1 MNDVQNRRDHR
12 KIEINKV
19 GVKRIRY
26 PITVLDKAKGFQHT
40 VASVNLFVDLPH
52 RFKGTHMSRF
62 VEILNKYKGDIA
74 IKNFSKILAE
84 MKKRLKAKTA
94 HLEVEFPYFIEKEAP
109 VTKAKSLM
117 EYICRFCGSSNDKE
131 DFYVGIVVPITTVCP
146 CSKEI
151 SQFGAH
157 NQRAIVTVNLRFK
170 KFIWIEDIIQL
181 VEECASC
188 DLYSILKRPDEKFV
202 TEKAYQNPMF
212 VEDVVRE
219 IARRLEKDPNITW
232 FTVESEN
239 LESIH
244 NHSAYAYVERKPPSP
259 SNLKSPMKNSEK
271 TPKSQ
276 KNLKKGLDEGA
287 KEAS

>member
-1 MNDVQNRRDHR
+1 VEGTSCDPQKGHRMGVGHFQGHLFREVAMNDIQNLRDHR

-19 GVKRIRY
+19 GVKNIRY

-40 VASVNLFVDLPH
+40 VASVNMFVDLPH

-62 VEILNKYKGDIA
+62 VEILNKYKGNIA
-74 IKNFSKILAE
+74 IKNLSKILSE
-84 MKKRLKAKTA
+84 VKKKLKAKTA

-109 VTKAKSLM
+109 VTKSKSLM
-117 EYICRFCGSSNDKE
+117 EYICRFSGSSNEKE

-157 NQRAIVTVNLRFK
+157 NQRSLVTVNLRFK

-181 VEECASC
+181 IEECASC
-188 DLYSILKRPDEKFV
+188 DLYSILKRPDEKYV
-202 TEKAYQNPMF
+202 TEKAYENPMF

-219 IARRLEKDPNITW
+219 IAKRLKKDSNITW

-239 LESIH
+239 FESIH
-244 NHSAYAYVERKPPSP
+244 NHSAYAFVERG
-259 SNLKSPMKNSEK
+259 
-271 TPKSQ
+271 T
-276 KNLKKGLDEGA
+276 GD
-287 KEAS
+287 

>member
-1 MNDVQNRRDHR
+1 MRMDDIQSRKDHR

-19 GVKRIRY
+19 GVKNIRY
-26 PITVLDKAKGFQHT
+26 PITVLDKAKGVQHT
-40 VASVNLFVDLPH
+40 VASVNMYVDLPH

-62 VEILNKYKGDIA
+62 VEILNQYKGDIA
-74 IKNFSKILAE
+74 IKNLSKILRE
-84 MKKRLKAKTA
+84 VKKKLKAKTA
-94 HLEVEFPYFIEKEAP
+94 HLEVEFSYFIEKEAP

-117 EYICRFCGSSNDKE
+117 EYICRFSGSSNEKE
-131 DFYVGIVVPITTVCP
+131 DFSVGIVVPITTVCP

-157 NQRAIVTVNLRFK
+157 NQRSLVTVNLRFK

-181 VEECASC
+181 VEDCASC

-202 TEKAYQNPMF
+202 TEKAYENPMF

-219 IARRLEKDPNITW
+219 IAKKLKADSNITW

-239 LESIH
+239 FESIH
-244 NHSAYAYVERKPPSP
+244 NHSAYAYVERG
-259 SNLKSPMKNSEK
+259 E
-271 TPKSQ
+271 
-276 KNLKKGLDEGA
+276 
-287 KEAS
+287 